1 MTLVIDFG
9 TVNTVGIADGRLV
22 TVDGAP
28 WLPSVVHSGVVGADA
43 THLGRGREIRDLKAR
58 LTPAAVEAV
67 FGRVLAAARAQG
79 HAVDDVVVTYPAGWP
94 PDRVAVL
101 ARATHAATVRTL
113 PEPVAAACA
122 VPPGETALV
131 VDAGGGTWDVAV
143 VRDRAV
149 LASASALV
157 DVDQRI
163 VERVRPSLTTPVAS
177 DETRAALLESARIG
191 KELLSRHD
199 IAEIVLPD
207 HRAVRLT
214 RAEFEVLIAPDVNRL
229 MGMVSEVT
237 AGLRVGRV
245 LLAGGASRIPLLP
258 LRLTA
263 TTGWP
268 VVADPEPETAVARG
282 ADVLASRGGSTAVVG
297 QQAPRAGQLDPGVS
311 GSAGGASQPLV
322 AMSDSRAATVRTGT
336 PVPPFPV

>member
-28 WLPSVVHSGVVGADA
+28 WLSSVVHSGIVGADA

-67 FGRVLAAARAQG
+67 FGRMIAAARAQG
-79 HAVDDVVVTYPAGWP
+79 YAVDDVVVTHPAGWP
-94 PDRVAVL
+94 PDRLAVL
-101 ARATHAATVRTL
+101 TRATHATTVRTM
-113 PEPVAAACA
+113 PEPVAAAVE

-143 VRDRAV
+143 VRDRTV
-149 LASASALV
+149 LASSSALV
-157 DVDQRI
+157 DLDQRI
-163 VERVRPSLTTPVAS
+163 VDRVRPSLTTPVTDDA
-177 DETRAALLESARIG
+177 TRAALLESARVG

-214 RAEFEVLIAPDVNRL
+214 RAEFEVLVSPDVNRL
-229 MGMVSEVT
+229 MGMVSQVT
-237 AGLRVGRV
+237 AGQSVGRV
-245 LLAGGASRIPLLP
+245 LLVGGASRIPLLP
-258 LRLTA
+258 LRLSA
-263 TTGWP
+263 MTGCP

-282 ADVLASRGGSTAVVG
+282 ADVLVRRSGGATPVVSQPAPG
-297 QQAPRAGQLDPGVS
+297 AEQQTKGATEPPNQVVS
-311 GSAGGASQPLV
+311 GLSQP
-322 AMSDSRAATVRTGT
+322 
-336 PVPPFPV
+336 PPLPGA